1 MHSHPPIFV
10 VDNSR
15 RDEISRIIIN
25 YEFGAMKATF
35 LSPWWLIWRF
45 YWLICGVIYFHWER
59 RKKQKSLLK
68 NIFRPRFVFL
78 QWRTNCCSKK
88 QIWQIWLTCPN
99 ETTRKHRILRIP
111 VQLLAEI
118 GTWCFANSRD
128 AIHTSSAIAITEIV
142 ILTSTFLNF
151 SF

>member
-45 YWLICGVIYFHWER
+45 YRLICGVIYFHWER

-88 QIWQIWLTCPN
+88 QIWQNDWLAQMKR
-99 ETTRKHRILRIP
+99 TRKHRILRIP
-111 VQLLAEI
+111 VQLLAKI

>member
-1 MHSHPPIFV
+1 MI
-10 VDNSR
+10 DL
-15 RDEISRIIIN
+15 I
-25 YEFGAMKATF
+25 AQMK
-35 LSPWWLIWRF
+35 R
-45 YWLICGVIYFHWER
+45 
-59 RKKQKSLLK
+59 
-68 NIFRPRFVFL
+68 
-78 QWRTNCCSKK
+78 
-88 QIWQIWLTCPN
+88 
-99 ETTRKHRILRIP
+99 TRKHRILRIP